1 MERMRRQAS
10 GSRGSRG
17 RAALAG
23 VVSVAAGLGAAE
35 VATALLAL
43 GTSPVLAVGESVI
56 KITPGDVAEAA
67 ISAVG
72 HLDKP
77 LLVTGTILGALLLGA
92 VAGVLSLASR
102 ALGLVLLV
110 GMGGAGIAA
119 AMSTRDATTADAIP
133 PTVAALVAMA
143 LLDYLLR
150 WAQAPGPAAGSGR
163 AEAVGRR
170 QFLLR
175 AAVVGAGAVALTAGG
190 QVLAGGRRAVD
201 AARSTVHLRVPKPVP
216 PPGVTGP
223 VRGVAAWETPNPLFY
238 RIDTALAVP
247 RVLPEDWRLRIHGM
261 VDRELT
267 LTYDGLIN
275 RGLQQAWITLCC
287 VSNEVG
293 GSLISNAQWS
303 GVPLAGL
310 LDEAGVQPGA
320 DAVLS
325 TSVDGW
331 NAGTPL
337 VALTDG
343 RAAMLAVAMN
353 GAPLPVEHGFPVRMV
368 VPGLYGYVSAT
379 KWVVDLEVTRFSD
392 FSAYWT
398 ERGWSERG
406 PVKTESRIDVPR
418 DGAQV
423 SAGKVA
429 VGGVAWAQ
437 HTGIAK
443 VEVRIDDGQWHTA
456 RLASVPNVDTWRQW
470 AFAWDAQPG
479 QHRVAVRATDDSG
492 YTQTSARADVVPN
505 GATGWHTIV
514 VDVA

>member
-1 MERMRRQAS
+1 MRGHVG

-23 VVSVAAGLGAAE
+23 AVSVAAGLAAAQ
-35 VATALLAL
+35 VATALLGL
-43 GTSPVLAVGESVI
+43 GTSPVLAIGETVI
-56 KITPGDVAEAA
+56 RVTPGDVAEAA

-77 LLVTGTILGALLLGA
+77 LLVAGTVVGALLLGA
-92 VAGVLSLASR
+92 LAGVLSLVSR

-110 GMGGAGIAA
+110 AMGAVGIAT
-119 AMSTRDATTADAIP
+119 AMNTADASTADVIP
-133 PTVAALVAMA
+133 SLVAALMAMA

-150 WAQAPGPAAGSGR
+150 WAQAPASATQPGR

-170 QFLLR
+170 QFLFR
-175 AAVVGAGAVALTAGG
+175 AAVVGVGALALTGVG
-190 QVLAGGRRAVD
+190 QALAGGRRAVD
-201 AARSTVHLRVPKPVP
+201 AARNTVRLRVPKAVP
-216 PPGVTGP
+216 PPGVNVP
-223 VRGVAAWETPNPLFY
+223 VKGVAPWMTPNGQFY
-238 RIDTALAVP
+238 RIDTELAVP
-247 RVLPEDWRLRIHGM
+247 RLLPQDWRLRIHGM
-261 VDRELT
+261 VDREVV
-267 LTYDGLIN
+267 LTYDDLVG

-310 LDEAGVQPGA
+310 LQEAGPQPGA

-331 NAGTPL
+331 TAGTPL
-337 VALTDG
+337 TALTDG

-379 KWVVDLEVTRFSD
+379 KWVVDLEVTRFAD

-398 ERGWSERG
+398 QRGWSAHG

-418 DGAQV
+418 AGAQL
-423 SAGKVA
+423 SAGRVA
-429 VGGVAWAQ
+429 VAGIAWAQ
-437 HTGIAK
+437 HTGIAR
-443 VEVRIDDGQWHTA
+443 VEVRIDDGAWHTA

-470 AFAWDAQPG
+470 AFAWDATPG
-479 QHRVAVRATDDSG
+479 QHRIAVRATDDSG
-492 YTQTSARADVVPN
+492 YTQTAERADVVPN
-505 GATGWHTIV
+505 GATGWDTIV

>member
-1 MERMRRQAS
+1 MR
-10 GSRGSRG
+10 GSPGSRG

-23 VVSVAAGLGAAE
+23 AVSVAAGLGAAE
-35 VATALLAL
+35 VATALLGL
-43 GTSPVLAVGESVI
+43 GTSPVLAVGEAVI
-56 KITPGDVAEAA
+56 RATPGDLAEAA

-72 HLDKP
+72 HMDKP
-77 LLVTGTILGALLLGA
+77 LLVVGTIAGALLLGA
-92 VAGVLSLASR
+92 VAGVLSLTSR
-102 ALGLVLLV
+102 APGLVLLLA
-110 GMGGAGIAA
+110 MGGVALAA
-119 AMSTRDATTADAIP
+119 AMSPPDASTANAVP
-133 PTVAALVAMA
+133 PMVAALVAMA

-150 WAQAPGPAAGSGR
+150 WVQTPTGAATERGR

-170 QFLLR
+170 QFLVR
-175 AAVVGAGAVALTAGG
+175 AAVVGAGAVALTGLG
-190 QVLAGGRRAVD
+190 QVLSGGRRAVD
-201 AARSTVHLRVPKPVP
+201 AARSTVRLSVPRPVA
-216 PPGVTGP
+216 PPGVGVP
-223 VRGVAAWETPNPLFY
+223 VEGVVPWVTPNAQFY

-261 VDRELT
+261 VDHELV
-267 LTYDGLIN
+267 LTFDDLTS
-275 RGLQQAWITLCC
+275 RGLQEAWITLCC

-310 LDEAGVQPGA
+310 LEQAGARPGA

-325 TSVDGW
+325 TSADGW
-331 NAGTPL
+331 TCGTPL
-337 VALTDG
+337 AALTDG

-368 VPGLYGYVSAT
+368 VPGLYGFVSAT
-379 KWVVDLEVTRFSD
+379 KWVVDLEVTRFAD

-398 ERGWSERG
+398 QRGWSARG
-406 PVKTESRIDVPR
+406 PVKTESRIDAPR

-429 VGGVAWAQ
+429 VGGIAWAQ

-443 VEVRIDDGQWHTA
+443 VEVRIDDGPWHRA

-470 AFAWDAQPG
+470 AFAWDAEPG

-492 YTQTSARADVVPN
+492 YTQTSERADVVPN